1 MHHVN
6 VINLFQPI
14 LDYHYSSHSQ
24 SYYFNRARSITSAS
38 LLELR
43 RLLTLQ
49 ERRHCWGSAIAIVMH
64 PVMVAGSGS
73 LEEIERTFQNSR
85 DAQQSEVYQ
94 GVVVCLRA
102 LVALATFNYYAQ
114 ALFRLLTQKCQVLGL
129 SLPDDLQSA
138 LEAYTSEEWTRHA
151 ASVVSSQYIADTHK
165 SFADSAGARMDS
177 IISTWEN
184 LSLDDKG
191 GKGKAKA
198 G

>member
-6 VINLFQPI
+6 VIDLFQPI
-14 LDYHYSSHSQ
+14 LDRDTPSKSHNFYQ
-24 SYYFNRARSITSAS
+24 DRARSITSVS
-38 LLELR
+38 LMEMR

-49 ERRHCWGSAIAIVMH
+49 ERRHCWGTAITLVLH
-64 PVMVAGSGS
+64 PIMVASSGS
-73 LEEIERTFQNSR
+73 LEEIGQTFQNSK
-85 DAQQSEVYQ
+85 DAEQSEMYQ

-114 ALFRLLTQKCQVLGL
+114 ALFRLLTQKCQDLGL
-129 SLPDDLQSA
+129 QLPDDLQSA
-138 LEAYTSEEWTRHA
+138 LDAYTSEEWTRKA
-151 ASVVSSQYIADTHK
+151 ANLVSSQYIADPRKTTT
-165 SFADSAGARMDS
+165 DSEGARMDS

-191 GKGKAKA
+191 KGKAKT

>member
-1 MHHVN
+1 MHYVN
-6 VINLFQPI
+6 IINLFQPI
-14 LDYHYSSHSQ
+14 LDHKYSSHNQ
-24 SYYFNRARSITSAS
+24 NYYQTRARSITSAS
-38 LLELR
+38 LMELR

-49 ERRHCWGSAIAIVMH
+49 ERCHCWGSAIAIVMH
-64 PVMVAGSGS
+64 PVMVTGSGS

-85 DAQQSEVYQ
+85 EAQKSEVYQ

-114 ALFRLLTQKCQVLGL
+114 PLFRLLTQKCQALGL

-138 LEAYTSEEWTRHA
+138 LEAYTSEEWTRNA
-151 ASVVSSQYIADTHK
+151 ANLVSSQYIADTRK
-165 SFADSAGARMDS
+165 ASADSESARMDS

-184 LSLDDKG
+184 LSLDEK
-191 GKGKAKA
+191 GKGRAKQA